1 MKKGFLILILFI
13 SVQIQAQIH
22 SKNVHL
28 KTFLVQNDSVQIDT
42 VSISPANFK
51 IFSIN
56 NIEID
61 TSNYRIDF
69 SKSLLVFKNSTFDQI
84 VVQYTSYPNFLT
96 KNYFKLN
103 KKLIVP
109 SANNQSQLYSL
120 TTNQKKIDYK
130 PFDGLN
136 AAGNITRGIT
146 VGNNQNSVVN
156 STLDLQIAGKLSDK
170 VTLKA
175 SIIDTNLP
183 IQENGNTY
191 ELNEFDRVF
200 IELSHEDWSINAGD
214 IYLNNNE
221 TAFLKFNKKVSG
233 IGVNATIKSENSE
246 INAYASGAFVKGKYN
261 KVTFNGQEGNQGP
274 YKISD
279 FGNNTYILILSGTE
293 QIFINGQLLKRGE
306 NNDYIIDYNN
316 SEITFNT
323 TFPITANMRISTE
336 YQYNDRVYNR
346 FITYEKVNYTSD
358 KLTVGGYFYNEN
370 DLKNQSLEPELTNEQ
385 KQILADAGDNKLA
398 MISPSA
404 YKTTYSENSV
414 LYMKKIQGT
423 AEIYEYSTNENDEL
437 YHVTFSYIGENL
449 ADYRLKEVIATGKI
463 YEYVGEKLGDYAPA
477 ILLTSP
483 KKLQLAVFKASYKP
497 TQKTIINAETA
508 FSNNDENLF
517 SEINN
522 ENNNGLAAKIGWSQV
537 IFKKKWELKSH
548 LKYDYINKDF
558 KSIERI
564 ENIEFERDWN
574 IKRTYGNQQLISTA
588 LNLNNNKNSSVNYE
602 FSNLEFGDY
611 YQGNNHHLS
620 GILIHKNVSIN
631 FNSSLLNNK
640 TTLEKG
646 NFSRYYLTAKYD
658 LKKSWFGLTTSA
670 EKNELIN
677 NLTQNLTPLS
687 HKFNN
692 YEGFVGI
699 GDSTKVFTQIGANYR
714 ITDSVQN
721 NEFQRVNNS
730 KTIYLKS
737 SLINSKSANLNIYI
751 NYRTV
756 KNTNFLDEQSLNS
769 KIAYKQ
775 QIWNQFLTFNTMY
788 QTRSGTMPLQDYSYI
803 ETEPG
808 QGFYMWVDYNEN
820 GIKELDEFEIARFP
834 DQAKYL
840 RVVLPTINYI
850 ATHQNIFSQNLI
862 INPQQWT
869 AKGGFKKILS
879 HFYNQTYILIDSKQ
893 QKIDNKLN
901 LNPFDIN
908 NENLLGLIFNF
919 NNNIYF
925 NKGKK
930 DFSTTYRYIKTQNI
944 NTTTID
950 ALENNIKLHQLQF
963 EHKIA
968 DFWLLNFE
976 AIKSK
981 NETLST
987 NYATRNYHIASTSL
1001 FPKLSYYYSKNSYFS
1016 IFYQIKNKENIVGDL
1031 ETLKSSKIGA
1041 EANYIKNEKSQIK
1054 AEFNLFNNTFFGN
1067 SNSPVAYQMLEGLQ
1081 DGKNYTWSLLFQR
1094 KLFSFLNLNVN
1105 YLGRKSETSN
1115 TIHTGSIQLK
1125 HIFNV
1130 FW

>member
-1 MKKGFLILILFI
+1 MKKGLFVLILFI
-13 SVQIQAQIH
+13 SVQIQAQIQ

-28 KTFLVQNDSVQIDT
+28 KTFLVKNDRVQIDT
-42 VSISPANFK
+42 VSISSANFK
-51 IFSIN
+51 VFSVNRIK
-56 NIEID
+56 ID
-61 TSNYRIDF
+61 TSKYHIDF
-69 SKSLLVFKNSTFDQI
+69 SKSLLVFKDSTYNKI

-96 KNYFKLN
+96 KNYFKFD

-109 SANNQSQLYSL
+109 TANNQSQLYSL
-120 TTNQKKIDYK
+120 TTNKQKSTYK

-136 AAGNITRGIT
+136 AAGNITRGVT
-146 VGNNQNSVVN
+146 VGNNQNAVAN
-156 STLDLQIAGKLSDK
+156 SSLDLQIAGKLSDK

-200 IELSHEDWSINAGD
+200 IELSHKNWSINAGD

-221 TAFLKFNKKVSG
+221 TAYLKFNKKVSG
-233 IGVNATIKSENSE
+233 IGVNAAIKNENSE
-246 INAYASGAFVKGKYN
+246 INAQASGAFVQGKYN

-323 TFPITANMRISTE
+323 TFPITADMRISVE
-336 YQYNDRVYNR
+336 YQYNDRVFNR

-358 KLTVGGYFYNEN
+358 KLSVGGYFYSEN

-385 KQILADAGDNKLA
+385 KQLLADAGDNKLA

-404 YKTTYSENSV
+404 NKTPYLENSI
-414 LYMKKIQGT
+414 LYIKKAQGT
-423 AEIYEYSTNENDEL
+423 TEIYEYSTNENDEL
-437 YHVTFSYIGENL
+437 YQVTFSYIGENL
-449 ADYRLKEVIATGKI
+449 ADYSLKEVIATGKI
-463 YEYVGEKLGDYAPA
+463 YEYVGGKLGDYAPA

-483 KKLQLAVFKASYKP
+483 EKLQLAVIKASYKP
-497 TQKTIINAETA
+497 SQKTIINTETA

-517 SEINN
+517 SGIDNQNN
-522 ENNNGLAAKIGWSQV
+522 HGLATKLDWSQV
-537 IFKKKWELKSH
+537 IFKKKWVLKSL

-574 IKRTYGNQQLISTA
+574 IKRTYGNQQLIRAA
-588 LNLNNNKNSSVNYE
+588 LNLNNNKNSAVNYE
-602 FSNLEFGDY
+602 YSNLEFGDY

-620 GILIHKNVSIN
+620 GILIHKNLSVN
-631 FNSSLLNNK
+631 FNSSLLNNT

-646 NFSRYYLTAKYD
+646 DFSRYYLTAKYD
-658 LKKSWFGLTTSA
+658 LNKSWYGLTMSA
-670 EKNELIN
+670 EKNKLVN
-677 NLTQNLTPLS
+677 NLTQHLTQLS

-699 GDSTKVFTQIGANYR
+699 GDSTKVFTQIGANFR
-714 ITDSVQN
+714 VTDSIQN
-721 NEFQRVNNS
+721 NDFQRVNNS
-730 KTIYLKS
+730 KTLYLKS
-737 SLINSKSANLNIYI
+737 SLINSASANLNIYV

-769 KIAYKQ
+769 KIVYKQ
-775 QIWNQFLTFNTMY
+775 QIWDQFLTFNTMY

-850 ATHQNIFSQNLI
+850 ATHQNVFSQTFI
-862 INPQQWT
+862 INPQQWI
-869 AKGGFKKILS
+869 AKGGFKNTLS
-879 HFYNQTYILIDSKQ
+879 HFYNQTFVLIDSKQ
-893 QKIDNKLN
+893 QKTDNKLN
-901 LNPFDIN
+901 LTPFDIN
-908 NENLLGLIFNF
+908 NKNLLGLIFNF
-919 NNNIYF
+919 NNSFYF

-950 ALENNIKLHQLQF
+950 GIENNIHLHQLQF
-963 EHKIA
+963 EHEIA
-968 DFWLLNFE
+968 DFWLFNLD
-976 AIKSK
+976 ASQSK

-987 NYATRNYHIASTSL
+987 NYSTRNYNIASNSF
-1001 FPKLSYYYSKNSYFS
+1001 FPKLSYYYNKDSYFS
-1016 IFYQIKNKENIVGDL
+1016 IFYQHKNKENTIGDL

-1041 EANYIKNEKSQIK
+1041 SANYIKSEKSQIK
-1054 AEFNLFNNTFFGN
+1054 AEFNLFNNIFYGN
-1067 SNSPVAYQMLEGLQ
+1067 NNSPVAYQMLEGLQ
-1081 DGKNYTWSLLFQR
+1081 EGKNYTWSLLFQR
-1094 KLFSFLNLNVN
+1094 KLFSFLSLNMN

-1115 TIHTGSIQLK
+1115 TIHTGSVQLK
-1125 HIFNV
+1125 AHF
-1130 FW
+1130 